1 MFYNLD
7 VKIELISEEQDGD
20 VTDIVFQL
28 FFKNDQ
34 YEKFQNRSSASMLS
48 LRQKKVKIDLPI
60 KMEQFFE
67 LFPFHVVNFII
78 NYSIIN

>member
-1 MFYNLD
+1 VFYNLD

-34 YEKFQNRSSASMLS
+34 YERFHNKSSVSLSS
-48 LRQKKVKIDLPI
+48 LRKAKRLDLNQTLNIDI
-60 KMEQFFE
+60 FFE
-67 LFPFHVVNFII
+67 LFPFHVV
-78 NYSIIN
+78 S

>member
-34 YEKFQNRSSASMLS
+34 YERFHNKSSVSLSS
-48 LRQKKVKIDLPI
+48 LRKAKRLDLNQTLNIDI
-60 KMEQFFE
+60 FFE
-67 LFPFHVVNFII
+67 LFPFHVV
-78 NYSIIN
+78 S

>member
-7 VKIELISEEQDGD
+7 VKIELVSEEQDGD

-34 YEKFQNRSSASMLS
+34 FEKFHNKSSVSLS
-48 LRQKKVKIDLPI
+48 SLKRAKRLDLNQTLNIDI
-60 KMEQFFE
+60 FFE
-67 LFPFHVVNFII
+67 LFPFHVV
-78 NYSIIN
+78 S